1 MGLSHFYHHSIIDK
15 KEIFKKSKANPYEM
29 ERPEI
34 TFFAMLFV
42 LLFAV
47 IGFIFVVFD
56 LRSILFVFQLA
67 ILLSFMF
74 FLAFGMFLAF
84 SDKNSSW
91 SIIAAVLV
99 LMLFDVFIIMLFT
112 RRFNIS
118 YAVTVVSALLGLLV
132 ALVKI
137 VTQRRAEKPAD
148 EIVVYDKSKY
158 YYPYSENAEQIK
170 EDLKQEVKEE
180 AKSELKEEVK
190 QEVKSELRR
199 EQNVKATYTPGKFV
213 GSEKGNKFHLPKCVW
228 AANIKKENQ
237 VWFDSEEEAIRRGY
251 KKHNCSV

>member
-1 MGLSHFYHHSIIDK
+1 
-15 KEIFKKSKANPYEM
+15 M
-29 ERPEI
+29 ERPGI
-34 TFFAMLFV
+34 SFFAMLFI

-56 LRSILFVFQLA
+56 LRSIFFVFQLA

-84 SDKNSSW
+84 SHKNSSW

-112 RRFNIS
+112 RRFSMS
-118 YAVTVVSALLGLLV
+118 YAITVVFALLGLLV
-132 ALVKI
+132 ALIKVVSYRKAEEP
-137 VTQRRAEKPAD
+137 VTATP
-148 EIVVYDKSKY
+148 YSKSQY
-158 YYPYSENAEQIK
+158 YYPYSDNAEQIK
-170 EDLKQEVKEE
+170 EDLKEEVKKE

-190 QEVKSELRR
+190 QEVKSELKR
-199 EQNVKATYTPGKFV
+199 EQKVNATYTPGKFV
-213 GSEKGNKFHLPKCVW
+213 GSDKGNKFHIPKCVW

-251 KKHNCSV
+251 KKHNCTV